1 MIIKKRNM
9 VYGAMY
15 KVLAGDIHL
24 DRSKAG
30 NWCKLDVT
38 KYLELALAAHSVKS
52 PAPPRN

>member
-1 MIIKKRNM
+1 M